1 MDTGGKLDSLYMLPC
16 GCSLR
21 DGGIYFCG
29 LHGSAGLLLKALK
42 MFVEQHEHL
51 GHDCWPVSRNN
62 PESLLPKAVAAIR
75 AAEWQGR
82 GVTW

>member
-42 MFVEQHEHL
+42 MFLAEYDHGASSAEAKRPEQ
-51 GHDCWPVSRNN
+51 
-62 PESLLPKAVAAIR
+62 VAARTAIR